1 MSPGPA
7 SVLVMRQTLY
17 GGRRIAVLSI
27 LGIASGLI
35 AWVVSAA
42 LGLTAV
48 IASSEAS
55 HQVIR
60 VLGAAVLVILGAR
73 TLLAARRARQAE
85 ERAEGTEST
94 AGAEGAQGP
103 DGADGAAGAP
113 RPAAPKAAYQA
124 GLLTCLTNP
133 KVVIF
138 AAALLPQFV
147 SAGKWSGWVGVV
159 YALVWAAT
167 SSVWYVFL
175 MAVLRRMRW
184 IYERPAVRRRLEQFS
199 GLVLL
204 GFGLRLAMTTS
215 S

>member
-73 TLLAARRARQAE
+73 TLLAARRARRAE
-85 ERAEGTEST
+85 E
-94 AGAEGAQGP
+94 GAEGAEGAEVAEGP

-215 S
+215 P